1 MHPSRTR
8 NTGAIVSAALLG
20 TTVMTL
26 FSYLVAEI
34 QKEKFREPE
43 LLATLLRRLVPELSS
58 KYGRIAGWKIHYA
71 VGLVFAII
79 YARLWEEKRVK
90 PSAKSGLALGALSA
104 LPAIAVWRL
113 TFLLHPSPPK
123 IHFKRFY
130 GHLFLA
136 HLVFGAF
143 AAIGYKIVMR
153 QNKDGERDDVMHSP
167 SE

>member
-1 MHPSRTR
+1 MDQSKKTD
-8 NTGAIVSAALLG
+8 TVAVVSSAVTG

-34 QKEKFREPE
+34 QNEKFREPE
-43 LLATLLRRLVPELSS
+43 LLATLLRRVVPELDR
-58 KYGRIAGWKIHYA
+58 KYGKIAGWKIHYA

-79 YARLWEEKRVK
+79 YARLWERTKIK
-90 PSAKSGLALGALSA
+90 PTAKSGLVLGAISG

-123 IHFKRFY
+123 IHFRRFY

-136 HLVFGAF
+136 HLVFGTF
-143 AAIGYKIVMR
+143 AAIGYKIVKR
-153 QNKDGERDDVMHSP
+153 EK
-167 SE
+167 